1 MEVSPLGS
9 ACAGE
14 APPRDALLFGWLGPR
29 LVALFAVTLP
39 RLKDVGFSASL
50 HYSRRWKEAAKRSQS
65 GWLG

>member
-14 APPRDALLFGWLGPR
+14 APPRDALRFGWLGPR

-39 RLKDVGFSASL
+39 RLKDVGFSARPSYL
-50 HYSRRWKEAAKRSQS
+50 RRVRANYPACAGIR
-65 GWLG
+65 